1 MTMRLFFTILL
12 LVAWILPAQA
22 LQLRDPESH
31 FFDETF
37 GDLQEELATAK
48 EQGKKAI
55 LIMFEM
61 EECPFCRRM
70 KSKVL
75 NRDDIQDYFR
85 EHFLILTMDVEGDL
99 EITDFQGN
107 TTTQKEF
114 ALKQF
119 RVRATPVF
127 QFVDLDG
134 KPIKKGRYTGAT
146 SDADEFKLLGQYVVD
161 ERYKETSFVRY
172 KRQMKQEK
180 KVKIF
185 NLSTRFFFISIKP
198 GRKYFRIIKN
208 HNIIIVKIMNYILKL
223 FMLNF
228 TCFPMQY
235 H

>member
-1 MTMRLFFTILL
+1 MMMRVFFTLL
-12 LVAWILPAQA
+12 LLMAWILPAQA
-22 LQLRDPESH
+22 LQLRDPESY

-70 KSKVL
+70 KAKVL
-75 NRDDIQDYFR
+75 NRDDVQEYFR
-85 EHFLILTMDVEGDL
+85 EHFLILSMDVEGDL

-114 ALKQF
+114 ALKQY

-134 KPIKKGRYTGAT
+134 KPIKKARYTGAT
-146 SDADEFKLLGQYVVD
+146 SDADEFKLLGQYVVE

-180 KVKIF
+180 K
-185 NLSTRFFFISIKP
+185 N
-198 GRKYFRIIKN
+198 
-208 HNIIIVKIMNYILKL
+208 
-223 FMLNF
+223 
-228 TCFPMQY
+228 
-235 H
+235 

>member
-12 LVAWILPAQA
+12 LVAWMLPAQA

-180 KVKIF
+180 KE
-185 NLSTRFFFISIKP
+185 
-198 GRKYFRIIKN
+198 
-208 HNIIIVKIMNYILKL
+208 LKE
-223 FMLNF
+223 
-228 TCFPMQY
+228 
-235 H
+235 

>member
-1 MTMRLFFTILL
+1 MRTLFTISLL
-12 LVAWILPAQA
+12 MALMLPTQA
-22 LQLRDPESH
+22 AQLRDPENH

-61 EECPFCRRM
+61 EECPFCKRM
-70 KSKVL
+70 KARVL
-75 NRDDIQDYFR
+75 NRDDVQDFYR
-85 EHFLILTMDVEGDL
+85 EHFLILSMDVEGDL

-107 TTTQKEF
+107 ITTQKEF

-134 KPIKKGRYTGAT
+134 KPIKKARYTGAT
-146 SDADEFKLLGQYVVD
+146 SDAGEFKLLGQYVVD
-161 ERYKETSFVRY
+161 ERYKETSFVQY

-180 KVKIF
+180 KVK
-185 NLSTRFFFISIKP
+185 
-198 GRKYFRIIKN
+198 
-208 HNIIIVKIMNYILKL
+208 
-223 FMLNF
+223 
-228 TCFPMQY
+228 Q
-235 H
+235 

>member
-1 MTMRLFFTILL
+1 MMMRLFFTLSLL
-12 LVAWILPAQA
+12 MALMLPAQA

-31 FFDETF
+31 FFDDSF

-70 KSKVL
+70 KAKVL
-75 NRDDIQDYFR
+75 NRDDVQEYFR

-107 TTTQKEF
+107 ATTQKEF
-114 ALKQF
+114 ALKQY

-134 KPIKKGRYTGAT
+134 KPIKKARYTGAT
-146 SDADEFKLLGQYVVD
+146 SDADEFMLLGKYVVE

-172 KRQMKQEK
+172 KRQMKQEMK
-180 KVKIF
+180 EQK
-185 NLSTRFFFISIKP
+185 
-198 GRKYFRIIKN
+198 
-208 HNIIIVKIMNYILKL
+208 
-223 FMLNF
+223 
-228 TCFPMQY
+228 
-235 H
+235 

>member
-1 MTMRLFFTILL
+1 MMMRALFAISLL
-12 LVAWILPAQA
+12 MASMLPAQA

-70 KSKVL
+70 KAKVL

-85 EHFLILTMDVEGDL
+85 EHFLILSMDVEGDL

-107 TTTQKEF
+107 ATTQKEF
-114 ALKQF
+114 ALKQY

-134 KPIKKGRYTGAT
+134 KPIKKARYTGAT
-146 SDADEFKLLGQYVVD
+146 SDAAEFMLLGKYVVD

-180 KVKIF
+180 KE
-185 NLSTRFFFISIKP
+185 
-198 GRKYFRIIKN
+198 
-208 HNIIIVKIMNYILKL
+208 
-223 FMLNF
+223 
-228 TCFPMQY
+228 Q
-235 H
+235 

>member
-1 MTMRLFFTILL
+1 MMMRAFFTLL
-12 LVAWILPAQA
+12 LLMAWMLPAQA

-31 FFDETF
+31 FFDESF

-70 KSKVL
+70 KAKVL
-75 NRDDIQDYFR
+75 NRDDVQEYFR

-134 KPIKKGRYTGAT
+134 RPIKKARYTGAT
-146 SDADEFKLLGQYVVD
+146 SDADEFMLLGQYVVE

-180 KVKIF
+180 KKQ
-185 NLSTRFFFISIKP
+185 K
-198 GRKYFRIIKN
+198 
-208 HNIIIVKIMNYILKL
+208 
-223 FMLNF
+223 
-228 TCFPMQY
+228 
-235 H
+235 

>member
-1 MTMRLFFTILL
+1 MNIRLIFFTVLL
-12 LVAWILPAQA
+12 MALMLPVQA

-70 KSKVL
+70 KAKVL
-75 NRDDIQDYFR
+75 NRDDIQEYFR

-107 TTTQKEF
+107 ATTQKEF

-134 KPIKKGRYTGAT
+134 RPIKKARYTGAT
-146 SDADEFKLLGQYVVD
+146 SDADEFMLLGQYVVD

-180 KVKIF
+180 K
-185 NLSTRFFFISIKP
+185 R
-198 GRKYFRIIKN
+198 
-208 HNIIIVKIMNYILKL
+208 LKE
-223 FMLNF
+223 
-228 TCFPMQY
+228 
-235 H
+235 

>member
-1 MTMRLFFTILL
+1 MMIRAFCTLL
-12 LVAWILPAQA
+12 LLMAWMLPAQA
-22 LQLRDPESH
+22 LQLRDPESY
-31 FFDETF
+31 FFDESF

-99 EITDFQGN
+99 ETTDFQGN
-107 TTTQKEF
+107 ATTQKEF

-134 KPIKKGRYTGAT
+134 RPIKKARYTGAT
-146 SDADEFKLLGQYVVD
+146 SDADEFMLLGKYVVD

-180 KVKIF
+180 KK
-185 NLSTRFFFISIKP
+185 
-198 GRKYFRIIKN
+198 
-208 HNIIIVKIMNYILKL
+208 LKE
-223 FMLNF
+223 
-228 TCFPMQY
+228 
-235 H
+235 

>member
-1 MTMRLFFTILL
+1 MMMRALFTLLL
-12 LVAWILPAQA
+12 LVALMLPAQA

-70 KSKVL
+70 KAKVL
-75 NRDDIQDYFR
+75 NRDDVQHYFR
-85 EHFLILTMDVEGDL
+85 EHFLILSMDVEGDL

-107 TTTQKEF
+107 ITTQKEF
-114 ALKQF
+114 ALKQY

-134 KPIKKGRYTGAT
+134 KPIKKARYTGAT
-146 SDADEFKLLGQYVVD
+146 SDAAEFMLLGKYVVD

-180 KVKIF
+180 KSQK
-185 NLSTRFFFISIKP
+185 
-198 GRKYFRIIKN
+198 
-208 HNIIIVKIMNYILKL
+208 
-223 FMLNF
+223 
-228 TCFPMQY
+228 
-235 H
+235 

>member
-1 MTMRLFFTILL
+1 MMMRAIFTILL
-12 LVAWILPAQA
+12 LVAWMLPAQA

-70 KSKVL
+70 KAKVL
-75 NRDDIQDYFR
+75 NRDDVQEYFR
-85 EHFLILTMDVEGDL
+85 KNFLILSMDVEGDL
-99 EITDFQGN
+99 EIIDFQGN

-114 ALKQF
+114 ALKQY

-134 KPIKKGRYTGAT
+134 KPIKKARYTGAT

-180 KVKIF
+180 K
-185 NLSTRFFFISIKP
+185 N
-198 GRKYFRIIKN
+198 
-208 HNIIIVKIMNYILKL
+208 
-223 FMLNF
+223 
-228 TCFPMQY
+228 
-235 H
+235 

>member
-1 MTMRLFFTILL
+1 MMMRHFFTLSLL
-12 LVAWILPAQA
+12 MALMLPVHAV
-22 LQLRDPESH
+22 QLRDPESH

-70 KSKVL
+70 KAKVL
-75 NRDDIQDYFR
+75 NRDDVQEYFR

-107 TTTQKEF
+107 ATTQKEF
-114 ALKQF
+114 ALKQY

-134 KPIKKGRYTGAT
+134 KPIKKARYTGAT
-146 SDADEFKLLGQYVVD
+146 SDADEFMLLGKYVVD

-180 KVKIF
+180 KK
-185 NLSTRFFFISIKP
+185 
-198 GRKYFRIIKN
+198 
-208 HNIIIVKIMNYILKL
+208 LKE
-223 FMLNF
+223 
-228 TCFPMQY
+228 
-235 H
+235 

>member
-1 MTMRLFFTILL
+1 MMMRTLFTISLL
-12 LVAWILPAQA
+12 MALMLPTQA
-22 LQLRDPESH
+22 AQLRDPENH

-61 EECPFCRRM
+61 EECPFCKRM
-70 KSKVL
+70 KARVL
-75 NRDDIQDYFR
+75 NRDDVQDFYR
-85 EHFLILTMDVEGDL
+85 EHFLILSMDVEGDL

-107 TTTQKEF
+107 ITTQKEF

-134 KPIKKGRYTGAT
+134 KPIKKARYTGAT
-146 SDADEFKLLGQYVVD
+146 SDAGEFKLLGQYVVD
-161 ERYKETSFVRY
+161 ERYKETSFVQY

-180 KVKIF
+180 KVK
-185 NLSTRFFFISIKP
+185 
-198 GRKYFRIIKN
+198 
-208 HNIIIVKIMNYILKL
+208 
-223 FMLNF
+223 
-228 TCFPMQY
+228 Q
-235 H
+235 

>member
-1 MTMRLFFTILL
+1 MRTLFTILL
-12 LVAWILPAQA
+12 LMALMLPTQA
-22 LQLRDPESH
+22 AQLRDPESY

-61 EECPFCRRM
+61 EECPFCKRM
-70 KSKVL
+70 KAKVL
-75 NRDDIQDYFR
+75 NRDDIQDYYR
-85 EHFLILTMDVEGDL
+85 EHFLILSMDVEGDL

-107 TTTQKEF
+107 ATTQKEF

-127 QFVDLDG
+127 QFVGLDG
-134 KPIKKGRYTGAT
+134 KPMKKARYTGAT
-146 SDADEFKLLGQYVVD
+146 SDADEFMLLGQYVVD

-180 KVKIF
+180 K
-185 NLSTRFFFISIKP
+185 
-198 GRKYFRIIKN
+198 
-208 HNIIIVKIMNYILKL
+208 
-223 FMLNF
+223 
-228 TCFPMQY
+228 
-235 H
+235 

>member
-1 MTMRLFFTILL
+1 MMIRALVTISLL
-12 LVAWILPAQA
+12 MVLILPAQA

-31 FFDETF
+31 FFDDSF

-70 KSKVL
+70 KAKVL
-75 NRDDIQDYFR
+75 NRDDVQDYFR
-85 EHFLILTMDVEGDL
+85 KHFLILSMDVEGDL

-127 QFVDLDG
+127 QFVGLDG
-134 KPIKKGRYTGAT
+134 KPIKKARYTGAT

-180 KVKIF
+180 K
-185 NLSTRFFFISIKP
+185 N
-198 GRKYFRIIKN
+198 
-208 HNIIIVKIMNYILKL
+208 
-223 FMLNF
+223 
-228 TCFPMQY
+228 
-235 H
+235 

>member
-1 MTMRLFFTILL
+1 MRRIFTILL
-12 LVAWILPAQA
+12 LMALMLTTQA
-22 LQLRDPESH
+22 AQLRDPESY

-70 KSKVL
+70 KAKVL
-75 NRDDIQDYFR
+75 NRDNIQDYYR
-85 EHFLILTMDVEGDL
+85 EHFLILSMDVEGDL

-127 QFVDLDG
+127 QFVGLDG
-134 KPIKKGRYTGAT
+134 KPMKKARYTGAT
-146 SDADEFKLLGQYVVD
+146 SDADEFMLLGQYVVD

-180 KVKIF
+180 
-185 NLSTRFFFISIKP
+185 R
-198 GRKYFRIIKN
+198 
-208 HNIIIVKIMNYILKL
+208 
-223 FMLNF
+223 
-228 TCFPMQY
+228 
-235 H
+235 

>member
-1 MTMRLFFTILL
+1 MMMRAFFTLL
-12 LVAWILPAQA
+12 LLMAWILPAQA
-22 LQLRDPESH
+22 LQLRDPESY

-70 KSKVL
+70 KAKVL
-75 NRDDIQDYFR
+75 NRDDVQEYFR
-85 EHFLILTMDVEGDL
+85 EHFLILSMDVEGDL

-114 ALKQF
+114 ALKQY

-134 KPIKKGRYTGAT
+134 KPIKKARYTGAT
-146 SDADEFKLLGQYVVD
+146 SDADEFKLLGQYVVE

-180 KVKIF
+180 KE
-185 NLSTRFFFISIKP
+185 
-198 GRKYFRIIKN
+198 
-208 HNIIIVKIMNYILKL
+208 
-223 FMLNF
+223 
-228 TCFPMQY
+228 Q
-235 H
+235 

>member
-1 MTMRLFFTILL
+1 MMMRLFFTLSLL
-12 LVAWILPAQA
+12 MALMLPAQA

-31 FFDETF
+31 FFDESF

-70 KSKVL
+70 KAKVL
-75 NRDDIQDYFR
+75 NRDDVQEYFR

-107 TTTQKEF
+107 ATTQKEF
-114 ALKQF
+114 ALKQY

-134 KPIKKGRYTGAT
+134 KPIKKARYTGAT
-146 SDADEFKLLGQYVVD
+146 SDADEFMLLGKYVVE

-172 KRQMKQEK
+172 KRQMKQEMK
-180 KVKIF
+180 EQK
-185 NLSTRFFFISIKP
+185 
-198 GRKYFRIIKN
+198 
-208 HNIIIVKIMNYILKL
+208 
-223 FMLNF
+223 
-228 TCFPMQY
+228 
-235 H
+235 

>member
-1 MTMRLFFTILL
+1 MMMRAFFTLL
-12 LVAWILPAQA
+12 LLMAWILPAQA
-22 LQLRDPESH
+22 LQLRDPESY

-70 KSKVL
+70 KAKVL
-75 NRDDIQDYFR
+75 NRDDVQEYFR
-85 EHFLILTMDVEGDL
+85 EHFLILSMDVEGDL

-114 ALKQF
+114 ALKQY

-134 KPIKKGRYTGAT
+134 KPIKKARYTGAT
-146 SDADEFKLLGQYVVD
+146 SDADEFKLLGQYVVE

-180 KVKIF
+180 K
-185 NLSTRFFFISIKP
+185 R
-198 GRKYFRIIKN
+198 
-208 HNIIIVKIMNYILKL
+208 LKE
-223 FMLNF
+223 
-228 TCFPMQY
+228 
-235 H
+235 

>member
-12 LVAWILPAQA
+12 LVAWMLPAQA

-70 KSKVL
+70 KAKVL
-75 NRDDIQDYFR
+75 NRDDVQEYFR
-85 EHFLILTMDVEGDL
+85 KNFLILSMDVEGDL
-99 EITDFQGN
+99 EIIDFQGN

-114 ALKQF
+114 ALKQY

-134 KPIKKGRYTGAT
+134 KPIKKARYTGAT

-180 KVKIF
+180 K
-185 NLSTRFFFISIKP
+185 N
-198 GRKYFRIIKN
+198 
-208 HNIIIVKIMNYILKL
+208 
-223 FMLNF
+223 
-228 TCFPMQY
+228 
-235 H
+235 

>member
-1 MTMRLFFTILL
+1 MMMRAFFTLL
-12 LVAWILPAQA
+12 LLMAWMLPAQA

-31 FFDETF
+31 FFDESF

-70 KSKVL
+70 KAKVL
-75 NRDDIQDYFR
+75 NRDDVQEYFR

-134 KPIKKGRYTGAT
+134 RPIKKARYTGAT
-146 SDADEFKLLGQYVVD
+146 SDAAEFMLLGKYVVE

-180 KVKIF
+180 KKQ
-185 NLSTRFFFISIKP
+185 K
-198 GRKYFRIIKN
+198 
-208 HNIIIVKIMNYILKL
+208 
-223 FMLNF
+223 
-228 TCFPMQY
+228 
-235 H
+235 